1 VSEKKER
8 KPPRPVCGAETREKI
23 LDAAE
28 ALFAEHG
35 FEGASMRMITA
46 RAGVNL
52 AAVNYH
58 FGSKENLLREIFR
71 RRLAEI
77 TEERRRRLAQLQR
90 LCKNAFGALALNR
103 IQVALALAQQA
114 RVAVEGPPAPG
125 LHGEAES
132 CDHW

>member
-1 VSEKKER
+1 MSEKKES

-58 FGSKENLLREIFR
+58 FGSKENLLREDYCQS
-71 RRLAEI
+71 E
-77 TEERRRRLAQLQR
+77 QSYY
-90 LCKNAFGALALNR
+90 CKYCRICFG
-103 IQVALALAQQA
+103 
-114 RVAVEGPPAPG
+114 P
-125 LHGEAES
+125 S
-132 CDHW
+132 

>member
-71 RRLAEI
+71 RRLGEI
-77 TEERRRRLAQLQR
+77 GDHHRMMIGARRFQRHAAQ
-90 LCKNAFGALALNR
+90 
-103 IQVALALAQQA
+103 
-114 RVAVEGPPAPG
+114 
-125 LHGEAES
+125 
-132 CDHW
+132 